1 MVRKQS
7 MKTAQDAG
15 AQAGGLLDR
24 ISDKLKG
31 LSLDKVP
38 EGARNAAIGSALGA
52 LIMGA
57 NRATSKDEDDDSTVG
72 GEALRGAIGGGIAGY
87 AIPEGLSQFGKFL
100 NDGAGEGRKGFN
112 WLTATLGG
120 GATAV
125 ATGTVGA
132 GAHVLRALRRHIADP
147 RRPLDWTSI
156 RDSIRND
163 AGIRPS
169 RLPNDSGITAR
180 FFNAL
185 WNHVNGSKWGNTSRG
200 PRSGR
205 PTIPNTN
212 GRRILRGGAG
222 LGVSLLAAVLSG
234 IHGNKAVDGAKSAAR
249 DAYDAVKGD

>member
-1 MVRKQS
+1 MGRTQS

-31 LSLDKVP
+31 FSLDKVP

-57 NRATSKDEDDDSTVG
+57 NRAASKDEDDDSTVG
-72 GEALRGAIGGGIAGY
+72 GEALRGAIGGGLAGY
-87 AIPEGLSQFGKFL
+87 AIPEGLSQLGKFL

-120 GATAV
+120 GVTAA

-132 GAHVLRALRRHIADP
+132 GAHVLRALRNHIADKNYGLFNLN
-147 RRPLDWTSI
+147 RLYARIALQRSQRPV
-156 RDSIRND
+156 
-163 AGIRPS
+163 RPG
-169 RLPNDSGITAR
+169 RGVRGNIIPAI
-180 FFNAL
+180 
-185 WNHVNGSKWGNTSRG
+185 WNHLNGSKWGVDRRG
-200 PRSGR
+200 LVPGR
-205 PTIPNTN
+205 RIAPN
-212 GRRILRGGAG
+212 GRRGLRGGAG
-222 LGVSLLAAVLSG
+222 LVVSLLAGVLSG
-234 IHGNKAVDGAKSAAR
+234 IHGNKAVDGAESAAR